1 MRKYNT
7 KELKDKIYLSK
18 LSMTKYREYYFELL
32 RNVEFIVADYTEDKL
47 ANYKNINFADK
58 KIYIKREYLESAST
72 IRISMDLMKAL
83 EKHFEDIGIFDKKK
97 QATSNKSIIDV
108 DNNSAIDET
117 DGKRQE
123 EKKFWENKIDTT
135 TKRMCSSGKWDK
147 VPGRAKLKFDNIKSE
162 SIDWQKELKEFL
174 LKDTSDYSFT
184 PPDRRYTDSPLF
196 LPAYNKVDEDLK
208 NILFMFDTSSSMN
221 KATISKVFNEVK
233 NVTYQFRGNMRGY
246 AGSFDT
252 KVYDVKEFNSM
263 RDIEDL
269 KLSGEG
275 GTSFKCIFEYINNK
289 VRDITF
295 NAIVILTDGAGEYP
309 YIWEVNDI
317 PVLWVMT
324 KENKAPF
331 GKSISIVS

>member
-1 MRKYNT
+1 M
-7 KELKDKIYLSK
+7 I
-18 LSMTKYREYYFELL
+18 
-32 RNVEFIVADYTEDKL
+32 
-47 ANYKNINFADK
+47 
-58 KIYIKREYLESAST
+58 
-72 IRISMDLMKAL
+72 
-83 EKHFEDIGIFDKKK
+83 KKK
-97 QATSNKSIIDV
+97 LATSNKRIIDG

-147 VPGRAKLKFDNIKSE
+147 VPGRAKLQFDNIKSE

-196 LPAYNKVDEDLK
+196 VPAYNEVDEDLK

-275 GTSFKCIFEYINNK
+275 GTSFKCIFEYINNE

-295 NAIVILTDGAGEYP
+295 KAIVILTDGAGEYP
-309 YIWEVNDI
+309 YIWEVNYT

-331 GKSISIVS
+331 GKSITIEK